1 MPKHRILD
9 ILKRKSHI
17 NRVKTQSE
25 LTDTVTKIESTK
37 KLESDLDFNIEGT
50 IEIGVKQLGYGLKV
64 NSQLRQSLLAQKEI
78 VENRLEFLSNQ
89 QNHLQKVVQN
99 EQLKSKKISER
110 YKDFNEKF
118 EMEKELK
125 QLENILSLKKL

>member
-99 EQLKSKKISER
+99 EQLKSKK
-110 YKDFNEKF
+110 Y
-118 EMEKELK
+118 LK
-125 QLENILSLKKL
+125 NIRTLMKSLRWRKN

>member
-1 MPKHRILD
+1 M
-9 ILKRKSHI
+9 
-17 NRVKTQSE
+17 
-25 LTDTVTKIESTK
+25 TDTVTKIESTK

-99 EQLKSKKISER
+99 EQLKSKKISEK